1 MQVASFQKLIL
12 VHVALAIIF
21 TLADESI
28 FTSAYYDLS
37 ADFFSNSVADKI
49 ISGALGDGP
58 AWLFITI
65 SIATFISYLLGIVQ
79 CYRLKNSGR
88 YLLTIAFVALLL
100 FSTLSGDTIS
110 AAFLVPIEFMSDGTL
125 AILFYVMFFSDLKD
139 SFE

>member
-1 MQVASFQKLIL
+1 MQVASFQKLII

-21 TLADESI
+21 ILADGAV

-37 ADFFSNSVADKI
+37 SDFFSNSVVDKI

-58 AWLFITI
+58 AWLLITI
-65 SIATFISYLLGIVQ
+65 GSATFISYLLGIVQ

-88 YLLTIAFVALLL
+88 YLLIVAVVALLL
-100 FSTLSGDTIS
+100 LSTLSGDTIA
-110 AAFLVPIEFMSDGTL
+110 AAFLVPIGFMSDGTL